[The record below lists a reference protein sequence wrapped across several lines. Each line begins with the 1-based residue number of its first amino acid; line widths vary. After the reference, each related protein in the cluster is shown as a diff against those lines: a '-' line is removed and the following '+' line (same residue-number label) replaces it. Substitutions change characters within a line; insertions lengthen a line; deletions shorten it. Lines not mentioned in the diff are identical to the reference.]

1 MQRFPF
7 LMTEHHF
14 RIGLR
19 ALLAGLI
26 ASIVRRDDLRDLS
39 TYLLRDIGLSEP
51 GTPDWDRLLK

>member
-7 LMTEHHF
+7 LVMEHHV
-14 RIGLR
+14 RIGLW

-39 TYLLRDIGLSEP
+39 TYLLRGIGC
-51 GTPDWDRLLK
+51 